1 MLLQRQIPSIKPLTT
16 AHLAQ
21 TMTLLELSAVELK
34 QKVESELSHNPALE
48 LVEESRCPTCRRLL
62 HGARNCPVCTYS
74 QRSTENEPIV
84 FLSSRRDFYSP
95 KSSSKS
101 NWTEYS
107 EENITPEIEDL
118 PHYVLHQIA
127 PELNPED
134 RPIAAHILT
143 SLDDDGLLS
152 ISPLEIANYHHVL
165 LTRVEQVLRLIQH
178 ADPLGVGSPTPQD
191 ALLVQLEVLSENRL
205 TPPLAIEAI
214 QAGFDLLCHHRYT
227 ELGRKLHVSSSDA
240 KEIVRFI
247 SDNLNPFPARAHY
260 GEISKHK
267 LNSEPTAPTYHFPD
281 VIITRLNEKEDSP
294 LVVEVSMPFYGTLRV
309 NPLFKASISSAPD
322 EKSNLWKSDLE
333 QAMLLVKC
341 IQQRNNTIVRL
352 MQKLA
357 VIQRDFIL
365 NGEAFIRPITRA
377 ALAKELEV
385 HESTISRAV
394 SGKTVQLPNS
404 KIVPI
409 ATFFDRSLH
418 IRTAMKEIISDEK
431 SPLNDSEIVKLLSK
445 KGFKV
450 ARRTV
455 AKYRSMEGILPA
467 HLRNYT

>member
-1 MLLQRQIPSIKPLTT
+1 MLLQRQIPSIRPLTT

-21 TMTLLELSAVELK
+21 TMTLLELSAVELR
-34 QKVESELSHNPALE
+34 QKVESELSQNPALE
-48 LVEESRCPTCRRLL
+48 LVEESRCPSCRRLL

-74 QRSTENEPIV
+74 LNSTEKDPIV
-84 FLSSRRDFYSP
+84 FLSSRQDFYNP
-95 KSSSKS
+95 KTSSKG
-101 NWTEYS
+101 NWNEYS
-107 EENITPEIEDL
+107 DENITPEIEDL

-127 PELNPED
+127 PELDPVD

-152 ISPLEIANYHHVL
+152 INPVEIANYHHVL
-165 LTRVEQVLRLIQH
+165 PSKVEQVLRLIQH
-178 ADPLGVGSPTPQD
+178 ADPLGVGSPTPQE
-191 ALLVQLEVLSENRL
+191 ALLIQLEVLAENRP
-205 TPPLAIEAI
+205 TPPLAMKAI
-214 QAGFDLLCHHRYT
+214 QAGFDLLCHHRYPD
-227 ELGRKLHVSSSDA
+227 LGRVLHVSASEA

-260 GEISKHK
+260 GEISKHQS
-267 LNSEPTAPTYHFPD
+267 NSEPTAPRYHFPD
-281 VIITRLNEKEDSP
+281 VIITKLNDKEDTP
-294 LVVEVSMPFYGTLRV
+294 LIVEVAMPFYGTLRV
-309 NPLFKASISSAPD
+309 NPLFKASISAAPD
-322 EKSNLWKSDLE
+322 DKSDLWKSDLE

-365 NGEAFIRPITRA
+365 NGESHLYPITRA
-377 ALAKELEV
+377 ALAKDLEV

-394 SGKTVQLPNS
+394 SGKTVQLPNGR
-404 KIVPI
+404 IVPTSI
-409 ATFFDRSLH
+409 FFDRSLH
-418 IRTAMKEIISDEK
+418 IRTALKEIIDEEK
-431 SPLNDSEIVKLLSK
+431 SPLNDSEIVILLSK
-445 KGFKV
+445 KGFNV

-467 HLRNYT
+467 HLRNYS

>member
-1 MLLQRQIPSIKPLTT
+1 MLLQRHIPSIKPLTT

-34 QKVESELSHNPALE
+34 QKVDSELSHNPALE

-74 QRSTENEPIV
+74 QNSTANDPIV
-84 FLSSRRDFYSP
+84 FLSSRQDFYTP

-101 NWTEYS
+101 NWTEYPD
-107 EENITPEIEDL
+107 ENITPEIIDL

-127 PELNPED
+127 PELDPAD

-152 ISPLEIANYHHVL
+152 TSPLEIAKYHHVL
-165 LTRVEQVLRLIQH
+165 PSRVDHVLRLIQH

-191 ALLVQLEVLSENRL
+191 ALLVQLEVLAENRSI
-205 TPPLAIEAI
+205 PPLAIKAV
-214 QAGFDLLCHHRYT
+214 QVGFDLLCHHRYP
-227 ELGRKLHVSSSDA
+227 ELGRKLHVTSSEA
-240 KEIVRFI
+240 KEIGRFI
-247 SDNLNPFPARAHY
+247 SDNLNPYPARAHY
-260 GEISKHK
+260 GEISKHQS
-267 LNSEPTAPTYHFPD
+267 NSEQTASRYHFPD
-281 VIITRLNEKEDSP
+281 VIITKLNDKDDSP
-294 LVVEVSMPFYGTLRV
+294 LVVEVAMPFYGTLRV

-322 EKSNLWKSDLE
+322 DKSNMWKSDLE

-341 IQQRNNTIVRL
+341 IQQRNHTIVRL

-357 VIQRDFIL
+357 VIQREFII
-365 NGEAFIRPITRA
+365 NGEAYIRPITRA
-377 ALAKELEV
+377 AIAKELEV

-404 KIVPI
+404 RIIPI
-409 ATFFDRSLH
+409 AIFFDRSLH
-418 IRTAMKEIISDEK
+418 IRTAMKEIISEEK
-431 SPLNDSEIVKLLSK
+431 SPLNDSEIMKLLSK

-467 HLRNYT
+467 HLRNYS